1 MKKKLNKKNNLFCL
15 SSDDALPANYSILT
29 ERLKPLYNVLKEFS
43 LDFNSGN
50 FKIAD
55 AISSG
60 RNEGRKN
67 TTISFPELQKNTLLP
82 TTVFLQKEDSFSVLK
97 EFSFDFNSGNIKIA
111 GDFSIGRNEGRK
123 KNHNN
128 IFSEVKNIT
137 LLPTTYRKAK
147 AFMYRQSKNSDS

>member
-29 ERLKPLYNVLKEFS
+29 ERLYNVLKEFS

-55 AISSG
+55 AISS
-60 RNEGRKN
+60 
-67 TTISFPELQKNTLLP
+67 
-82 TTVFLQKEDSFSVLK
+82 
-97 EFSFDFNSGNIKIA
+97 
-111 GDFSIGRNEGRK
+111 GRNEGRK